1 MDNFVNSIALGNSPV
16 ISQEN
21 ELEVWKTI
29 QKLVR
34 EQRDSFDTSAEY
46 DFRLLKRDV
55 NENLLTNN
63 ERNCI
68 RLRQDEKITLDIL
81 NSASILFTEMLSM
94 PPKNSLKL
102 VESLPKFI
110 REQIYLT
117 ETILPLIKSK

>member
-34 EQRDSFDTSAEY
+34 EQRDSFDTSSEY

-55 NENLLTNN
+55 DENLLTNN

-81 NSASILFTEMLSM
+81 NSASILFT
-94 PPKNSLKL
+94 
-102 VESLPKFI
+102 
-110 REQIYLT
+110 
-117 ETILPLIKSK
+117 